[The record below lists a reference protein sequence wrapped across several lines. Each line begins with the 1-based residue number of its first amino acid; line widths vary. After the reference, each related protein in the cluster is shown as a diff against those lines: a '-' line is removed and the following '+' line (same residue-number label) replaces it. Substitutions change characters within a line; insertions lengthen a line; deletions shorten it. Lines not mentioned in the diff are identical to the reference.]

1 MYTQKQKHMKV
12 LFLGKYAF
20 DDLAGGIERYSHAFL
35 SHLPVGVKTVNVFFA
50 KGKETSRIVKNGQ
63 VTIKVG
69 VWATLA
75 STAISP
81 ALVSVL
87 RDVLLQET
95 PDIVFLQCPNPMMH
109 VAYLVASAFCLK
121 KPKLVLYWHS
131 DIVRQKVL
139 LKLYRPFLNRLLA
152 KADVV
157 IVHSEALKKSPQ
169 LEVCETSKIY
179 VIPIGVEAP
188 MVDEKVLLNIQLYWS
203 GNRRGLKNTFKLFAC
218 GRHVPYKGFDY
229 LLRSLALL
237 PKDVVLTLGGE
248 GQESDALKKLAQ
260 ELNLKERVHFVG
272 RIPEEKLGAYL
283 QASDVYCFPSI
294 STNEAFGIA
303 QVEAMLLGKPVVG
316 FELFNGTTFVNKH
329 GETGLIV
336 ENKNVKA
343 YAQALLKLKDTPELC
358 KRLGEQAKVRSEI
371 LFSVQRMVSDT
382 WSLFGTLI
390 NSSNVHKENA
400 DV

>member
-1 MYTQKQKHMKV
+1 MYTQKHMKI

-35 SHLPVGVKTVNVFFA
+35 SHLPADVKTVNIFFA
-50 KGKETSRIVKNGQ
+50 KGKETSRIERNGQ

-69 VWATLA
+69 VIGTLA

-87 RDVLLQET
+87 RDTLQQEA

-109 VAYLVASAFCLK
+109 VAYLAANVFCLK
-121 KPKLVLYWHS
+121 KPQLVLNWHS
-131 DIVRQKVL
+131 DIVHQKVL
-139 LKLYRPFLNRLLA
+139 LKLYRPFLNHLIE
-152 KADVV
+152 KADAV

-169 LEVCETSKIY
+169 LEVCETNKIY
-179 VIPIGVEAP
+179 VIPIGVVAP
-188 MVDEKVLLNIQLYWS
+188 MVDEKFLLNSQLYES
-203 GNRRGLKNTFKLFAC
+203 GIRSGLRDTFKLFAC
-218 GRHVPYKGFDY
+218 GRHVSYKGFDY

-237 PKDVVLTLGGE
+237 PKDFVLTLGGE
-248 GQESDALKKLAQ
+248 GQETEALKQLAR
-260 ELNLKERVHFVG
+260 ELSLEDRIHFVG

-283 QASDVYCFPSI
+283 QASDVYCFPTI

-303 QVEAMLLGKPVVG
+303 QVEAMLLRKPVVG

-343 YAQALLKLKDTPELC
+343 YAQALLKLKNNPELC
-358 KRLGEQAKVRSEI
+358 KRLGEQAKTRSEV

-382 WSLFGTLI
+382 LSLFRTLI
-390 NSSNVHKENA
+390 NGSSIHKENA